1 MYLLYAGEG
10 AHPGVIDMFG
20 AAVGILEI
28 RAALLAAHGFA
39 AMALAFFNFEDL
51 PKEMNDLRLEY
62 FQVMGKYS
70 YIDAGTH
77 LNMMLHF
84 FLCDASFIQVY
95 VF

>member
-1 MYLLYAGEG
+1 
-10 AHPGVIDMFG
+10 MFG
-20 AAVGILEI
+20 AAGGIMEI

-51 PKEMNDLRLEY
+51 PKELIDVQLEY

-70 YIDAGTH
+70 CIDAGTH
-77 LNMMLHF
+77 LKTMLHF

-95 VF
+95 VFRN